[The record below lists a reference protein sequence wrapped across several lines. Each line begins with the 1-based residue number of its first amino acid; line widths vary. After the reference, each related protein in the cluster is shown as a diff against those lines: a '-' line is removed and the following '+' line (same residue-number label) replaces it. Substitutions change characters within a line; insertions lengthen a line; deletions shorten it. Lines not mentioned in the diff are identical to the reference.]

1 MMKEETIIKGKT
13 LQKIWDGLP
22 EERKRRIHA
31 RAKVLEAEYLSLQ
44 ELRQKAGITQANV
57 SKVLKMEQGNVSR
70 LEKNSDMLL
79 STLRKYIEAIGGK
92 LNLIVELPNKP
103 PIALGGIGDLLED
116 SKAEKIKL

>member
-1 MMKEETIIKGKT
+1 MTKGQT
-13 LQKIWDGLP
+13 LQKIWDRLP

-31 RAKVLEAEYLSLQ
+31 RAKELEVEYLSLQ
-44 ELRQKAGITQANV
+44 ELRAKAGITQANV
-57 SKVLKMEQGNVSR
+57 CKVLKMEQGNISR

-79 STLRKYIEAIGGK
+79 STLRKYIEAVGGK

-116 SKAEKIKL
+116 SKPGKMKHQ